1 MAARAAERARAAAD
15 LQLQPRPPLR
25 AGVAHLHCA
34 ARLASLAV
42 CCPHLEA
49 LRIQGAVAL
58 RGALVLARRGP
69 RGEGLCCRLRSL
81 SVRYCPGL
89 TGVRLTGPDGA
100 RKGQGSPATA
110 ALAGAAAAARARP
123 PYVAPLREWVLD
135 RCPGLVEVAVD
146 GEDGGGGGA
155 PSGHAASGEAQAA
168 EGSGGWV
175 VVGAARRALDFLAL
189 QHQGVKVTLG
199 GKALPGSG
207 AGAAA
212 GAQGPPPTLP
222 WVRR

>member
-1 MAARAAERARAAAD
+1 M
-15 LQLQPRPPLR
+15 
-25 AGVAHLHCA
+25 AHLHCA

-49 LRIQGAVAL
+49 LRIEGAAVL

-81 SVRYCPGL
+81 SVRNCPGL

-100 RKGQGSPATA
+100 RKGGGAPATV
-110 ALAGAAAAARARP
+110 AAAARARP
-123 PYVAPLREWVLD
+123 PYVAPLREWALD
-135 RCPGLVEVAVD
+135 RCPGLVEVAID

-155 PSGHAASGEAQAA
+155 PSGHAASGEAPAA

-189 QHQGVKVTLG
+189 QHRGVKVTLG

-207 AGAAA
+207 ASAAA
-212 GAQGPPPTLP
+212 GVQGPPPTLP